1 MESFNLNETITIYE
15 NAISYLALKNSNK
28 EIGYDNEKNELL

>member
-1 MESFNLNETITIYE
+1 MESINLNETITIYE
-15 NAISYLALKNSNK
+15 NTISYLALKNGNK